1 MSCGNFPE
9 QYRRLIVLAAGI
21 GLIWGG
27 CTLRIPLEVQGTSSL
42 KEVETKKIDTM
53 QAPLY
58 SVDLIE
64 GDTVILLSRCQPD
77 ELAAVPYASVGS
89 AQEGDILRAAGDP
102 SRPYELDQEAT
113 LRVRE
118 NIAHLL
124 QKLTGED

>member
-1 MSCGNFPE
+1 
-9 QYRRLIVLAAGI
+9 
-21 GLIWGG
+21 
-27 CTLRIPLEVQGTSSL
+27 
-42 KEVETKKIDTM
+42 
-53 QAPLY
+53 
-58 SVDLIE
+58 
-64 GDTVILLSRCQPD
+64 
-77 ELAAVPYASVGS
+77 LAAVPYASVGS